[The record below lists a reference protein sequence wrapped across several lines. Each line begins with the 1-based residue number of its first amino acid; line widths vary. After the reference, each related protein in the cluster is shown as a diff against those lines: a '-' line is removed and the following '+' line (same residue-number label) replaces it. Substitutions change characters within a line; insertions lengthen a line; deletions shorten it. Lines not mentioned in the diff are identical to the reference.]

1 MKLFFLIFILAAFI
15 QTSFL
20 EINLCLML
28 IIARSFV
35 VERPSNYVVAFGGG
49 IILGLLSGQNL
60 GYLAVIFLITTKL
73 IQIFK
78 KLPISSNFLTVI
90 PISAVIMIIFAWV
103 ELLLFNHTVN
113 LIKVVLE
120 SILILPIY
128 ALVRFW
134 EERFIVRHEIKLKF
148 KG

>member
-1 MKLFFLIFILAAFI
+1 MVAFI

-20 EINLCLML
+20 DINLCLML

-35 VERPSNYVVAFGGG
+35 VDRPSSYIVAFGGG
-49 IILGLLSGQNL
+49 LILGLLSGQNL
-60 GYLAVIFLITTKL
+60 GYFASIFLVTTKL

-78 KLPISSNFLTVI
+78 RLPISSNFLTVI
-90 PISAVIMIIFAWV
+90 PVAAVI
-103 ELLLFNHTVN
+103 LLVFEGFEALVFRQTFNPLKT
-113 LIKVVLE
+113 ILE
-120 SILILPIY
+120 SITILPIY

-134 EERFIVRHEIKLKF
+134 EERFIVKHEIKLKI

>member
-1 MKLFFLIFILAAFI
+1 MKLFFLAFLLAAFI

-20 EINLCLML
+20 DINLCLML

-35 VERPSNYVVAFGGG
+35 VERPSNYTVAFGGG
-49 IILGLLSGQNL
+49 IILGFLSGQNL

-90 PISAVIMIIFAWV
+90 PISAVIMVIFAW
-103 ELLLFNHTVN
+103 
-113 LIKVVLE
+113 LE
-120 SILILPIY
+120 SLFFNRTFNL
-128 ALVRFW
+128 
-134 EERFIVRHEIKLKF
+134 LKVA
-148 KG
+148 

>member
-1 MKLFFLIFILAAFI
+1 MKLFFLIFILVAFI

-20 EINLCLML
+20 DINLCLML

-35 VERPSNYVVAFGGG
+35 VDRPSNYIVAFGGG
-49 IILGLLSGQNL
+49 LILGLLSGQNL
-60 GYLAVIFLITTKL
+60 GYFASIFLVTTKL

-78 KLPISSNFLTVI
+78 RLPISSNFLTVI
-90 PISAVIMIIFAWV
+90 PVATVI
-103 ELLLFNHTVN
+103 LLVFEGFEALVFRQTFNPLKT
-113 LIKVVLE
+113 ILE
-120 SILILPIY
+120 SIMILPIY

-134 EERFIVRHEIKLKF
+134 EERFIVKHEIKLKI